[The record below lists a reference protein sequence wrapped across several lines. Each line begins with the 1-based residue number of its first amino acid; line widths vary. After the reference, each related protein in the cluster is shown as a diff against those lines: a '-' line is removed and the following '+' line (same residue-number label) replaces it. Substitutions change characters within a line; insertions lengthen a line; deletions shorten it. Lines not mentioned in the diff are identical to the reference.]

1 MKIENSELRQ
11 AQIKEAV
18 ERMQKLSLQAACV
31 RSFKQSQQ
39 VWYSTPQKVLG
50 LLGGALFIPTENAP
64 EKAYIEAAVK
74 ALLEVDPQALPYHA
88 AVSKASFGTGD
99 VFQLCNLLY
108 VSSHPED
115 WGYERPHFGYIE
127 GEPAQ
132 VCQFQCWAYNVT
144 DAELSDFGTC
154 TFKPVMGGIIRIG

>member
-1 MKIENSELRQ
+1 MKIQNSELRQ

-18 ERMQKLSLQAACV
+18 ERMQKIGLQAACV
-31 RSFKQSQQ
+31 RDFKNSQK
-39 VWYSTPQKVLG
+39 VWYSTPMKVLG

-64 EKAYIEAAVK
+64 EKAYIEAAVE

-99 VFQLCNLLY
+99 VFQMCNLLY

-115 WGYERPHFGYIE
+115 WGYERPHFGHIE

-132 VCQFQCWAYNVT
+132 VCQLYCWAYNVT

-154 TFKPVMGGIIRIG
+154 TFKPMMGGIIRIG